1 MRFFTKLF
9 FPPSPIGTFYRFF
22 VICDR
27 CGETIQ
33 GEVNVNNEPSQEFS
47 DRGKSLFTC
56 RKVLIGNKHC
66 FQRIEVV
73 INFDKDRRV
82 LDRKISGGEFVKD

>member
-9 FPPSPIGTFYRFF
+9 SPPSHIGTFYRFF
-22 VICDR
+22 VKCNR
-27 CGETIQ
+27 CGETIH
-33 GEVNVNNEPSQEFS
+33 GEVNINNEPSQEFS
-47 DRGKSLFTC
+47 GQGKSYFIC

-73 INFDKDRRV
+73 IKFDADRRV
-82 LDRKISGGEFVKD
+82 LERIISGGEFVGD